1 MKGGGSGRP
10 SRGKGAAGSRGG
22 ARGNASAGGG
32 AGGKG
37 AGGARGKSSVSRGV
51 RGKGPA
57 GRNQTSNASVAW
69 PPEKRLSA
77 RKALEAMMRE
87 RGLSRRFEKPVE
99 REARAARD
107 RGLEAH
113 ADLSLRRDLRA
124 LPTFTID
131 PLTARD
137 FDDALSA
144 ERLPG
149 GGVRVWVHIADVCA
163 YVPEGSLVDREARH
177 RATSVYV
184 PGAVEPMLPGALSN
198 DACSLV
204 PGADRL
210 AVSVELD
217 LHGAQVLRA
226 AFHRSL
232 IRSDARLEYD
242 GVDAIFAGRAAAEEP
257 WGEALA
263 AARAASAALGDARAA
278 RSGALTLDQAEPEFV
293 FDSDGNVSEVRHRT
307 QTESHRLVEHLMIAA
322 NEAVARHLAERRVP
336 CLYRVHPRPEVES
349 VERLVDQLVSLGVPT
364 PPVPRQLSRTRAAEL
379 TGDISARVERHI
391 RTVAARAHRGDAT
404 AAPSGGRLALTSLVL
419 RALQQ
424 AFYSPRNIGHAG
436 LGSAC
441 YCHFTSPIRR
451 YPDIV
456 VHRALLST
464 LGASERPPRAG
475 AMAELGEWTSEQ
487 ERSAMKIERSGDDI
501 ASCFALERAL
511 FERGW
516 ELPFPGEVTGL
527 ISAGAFIAFGP
538 DPGGEGGVPP
548 PYEGMLPVRSLSA
561 GEERDWWTLNTQG
574 TILQGERSGATLR
587 LGEPLSV
594 VVKRVDAPRGRVDL
608 ARAP

>member
-1 MKGGGSGRP
+1 L
-10 SRGKGAAGSRGG
+10 RGA
-22 ARGNASAGGG
+22 
-32 AGGKG
+32 
-37 AGGARGKSSVSRGV
+37 
-51 RGKGPA
+51 P
-57 GRNQTSNASVAW
+57 SNATVAW
-69 PPEKRLSA
+69 PPEKRISA

-99 REARAARD
+99 RGARAARD

-113 ADLSLRRDLRA
+113 ADLASRRDLRD

-144 ERLPG
+144 ERLPDG
-149 GGVRVWVHIADVCA
+149 GIRVWVHIADVCA
-163 YVPEGSLVDREARH
+163 FVPEGSVVDREARH

-184 PGAVEPMLPGALSN
+184 PGAVEPMLPGALST

-217 LHGAQVLRA
+217 LQGAQVTRA
-226 AFHRSL
+226 AFYRSL
-232 IRSDARLEYD
+232 IRSDVRLVYE
-242 GVDAIFAGRAAAEEP
+242 GVDAIFAGRAAAEAP
-257 WGEALA
+257 WGDALE
-263 AARAASAALGDARAA
+263 AARAASAALGEARAA
-278 RSGALTLDQAEPEFV
+278 RGGALTLDQAEPEFV
-293 FDSDGNVSEVRHRT
+293 FDSAGNVSEVRHHT

-336 CLYRVHPRPEVES
+336 CLYRVHPRPEVAS

-364 PPVPRQLSRTRAAEL
+364 PAVPRQLSGTRAAEL
-379 TGDISARVERHI
+379 MGDISARVERHI
-391 RTVAARAHRGDAT
+391 RTVAARARGGDEA

-424 AFYSPRNIGHAG
+424 AFYSPRNLGHAG

-451 YPDIV
+451 YPDLV
-456 VHRALLST
+456 CHRALLST
-464 LGASERPPRAG
+464 LGADERPPRAG
-475 AMAELGEWTSEQ
+475 AMAQLGEWTSEQ

-501 ASCFALERAL
+501 AGCFALERAL

-527 ISAGAFIAFGP
+527 ISAGAFVAFGP
-538 DPGGEGGVPP
+538 VSGEPGGVPP
-548 PYEGMLPVRSLSA
+548 AYEGMLPVRHLSV
-561 GEERDWWTLNTQG
+561 GERDWWTLNQQG
-574 TILQGERSGATLR
+574 TVLQGERSGATLR

-594 VVKRVDAPRGRVDL
+594 LVKRVDAPRGRVDL

>member
-1 MKGGGSGRP
+1 
-10 SRGKGAAGSRGG
+10 
-22 ARGNASAGGG
+22 
-32 AGGKG
+32 
-37 AGGARGKSSVSRGV
+37 
-51 RGKGPA
+51 
-57 GRNQTSNASVAW
+57 
-69 PPEKRLSA
+69 
-77 RKALEAMMRE
+77 MMRE
-87 RGLSRRFEKPVE
+87 RGLSRRFEKPIE
-99 REARAARD
+99 REARIARD
-107 RGLEAH
+107 RGLDAH
-113 ADLSLRRDLRA
+113 AMSARRDLRD

-131 PLTARD
+131 PHTARD

-144 ERLPG
+144 EPLPG

-163 YVPEGSLVDREARH
+163 YVPPGSLIDREARH
-177 RATSVYV
+177 RATSIYV

-210 AVSVELD
+210 AVTVELD
-217 LHGAQVLRA
+217 LHGAHVTRA

-242 GVDAIFAGRAAAEEP
+242 GVDAIFAGRAAAQEP

-263 AARAASAALGDARAA
+263 AARAASAALGEARAA
-278 RSGALTLDQAEPEFV
+278 RAGALTLDQAEPEFV
-293 FDSDGNVSEVRHRT
+293 FDSDGNVCEVRHRT

-322 NEAVARHLAERRVP
+322 NEAVARYLAERRVP

-349 VERLVDQLVSLGVPT
+349 VERLIDQLVSLGVLT
-364 PPVPRQLSRTRAAEL
+364 PAVPKQLSRTRAAEL
-379 TGDISARVERHI
+379 MGDISARVERHI
-391 RTVAARAHRGDAT
+391 RSTAARANRGN
-404 AAPSGGRLALTSLVL
+404 AAVASSGGRLALTSLVL

-451 YPDIV
+451 YPDLV
-456 VHRALLST
+456 CHRALLST
-464 LGASERPPRAG
+464 LGAPERAPRAG
-475 AMAELGEWTSEQ
+475 ALSELGEWTSER
-487 ERSAMKIERSGDDI
+487 EREAMKIERAGDDI

-516 ELPFPGEVTGL
+516 DSPFPGEITGL
-527 ISAGAFIAFGP
+527 ISAGAFIAFGHES
-538 DPGGEGGVPP
+538 GEGEGDRNSNGDGGGIPL
-548 PYEGMLPVRSLSA
+548 YEGMLPVRHISG
-561 GEERDWWTLNTQG
+561 GEERDWWTLNPQG

-587 LGEPLSV
+587 LGDPLSV
-594 VVKRVDAPRGRVDL
+594 IVKRVDAPRGRVDL